1 MRTTAIAETPPD
13 TVSLLG
19 AHLAAQLALVLEQQL
34 LGWQKG
40 APPRSGQHYGFALTL
55 LLSGFSLPPNPTVP
69 SFSCNSSPYMQ
80 LLGCLTLHRSP
91 YREPQQCRLRHR
103 SGCSLVIC
111 QFPAP
116 SSCVDIIYVCTLSH
130 AIKPVLCPEP
140 RTRFA
145 VWFFSAHLS
154 EGSFPYPLL

>member
-1 MRTTAIAETPPD
+1 MRTTAIAETLPD

-40 APPRSGQHYGFALTL
+40 TPPRSGQHYGFALTL
-55 LLSGFSLPPNPTVP
+55 LVSGFSLLPNHTVP

-80 LLGCLTLHRSP
+80 LLGCLTLRRSP
-91 YREPQQCRLRHR
+91 CRESQQCRLRHR

-116 SSCVDIIYVCTLSH
+116 SACVDIIYMYTKSCNKASFVS
-130 AIKPVLCPEP
+130 
-140 RTRFA
+140 RTQDPFCS
-145 VWFFSAHLS
+145 VFFFSSL
-154 EGSFPYPLL
+154 E